1 MKFGIRECVDVV
13 LRARGKQTI
22 GNKVFYK
29 NEPVI
34 YFDSVKTST
43 LEGAGTT
50 VYAQGGRGNTRLLS
64 WDGERTITFT
74 MEDALISPIGLSI
87 LTGAGL
93 IEAGSG
99 KPIYVHKTLQMK
111 LPDSFAQGDEFE
123 LKGDDKSH
131 TPYFGSTKEDWVYVM
146 KIDDN
151 GEVIGE
157 PYIASK
163 GTTGTKIKIDD
174 IEAIRGSKADTG
186 YEPTDIAATGDKAGR
201 ALNGGD
207 TILIDFYEEHTENVM
222 EIDISA
228 DSFSGSFYLE
238 GSTLFRDAGSGKD
251 MPAEIIIPNCR
262 VQSNFSFTLSGSGDP
277 STFTFTMDAFPGY
290 TRFNPNKKVLCAI
303 QVVTEGTGDA
313 TDAIRENTW
322 HQ

>member
-13 LRARGKQTI
+13 LRARGTQHI

-43 LEGAGTT
+43 LEGTGTT

-93 IEAGSG
+93 IEASSA
-99 KPIYVHKTLQMK
+99 KPITVHKTLQKKLETDESLTTGFVLKDSEGKVHVPVTGTEDMIYIMK
-111 LPDSFAQGDEFE
+111 
-123 LKGDDKSH
+123 
-131 TPYFGSTKEDWVYVM
+131 V
-146 KIDDN
+146 DDN
-151 GEVIGE
+151 GEVVGE
-157 PYIASK
+157 PYIGSYADDK
-163 GTTGTKIKIDD
+163 VKIVA
-174 IEAIRGSKADTG
+174 IESSARAKA
-186 YEPTDIAATGDKAGR
+186 YSPTDLADADKGIGAT
-201 ALNGGD
+201 D
-207 TILIDFYEEHTENVM
+207 TILIDFYEAYTSNVM
-222 EIDISA
+222 EVDISA

-290 TRFNPNKKVLCAI
+290 TRFNPSKKVLCSI
-303 QVVTEGTGDA
+303 QIITEGTGAA
-313 TDAIRENTW
+313 TDAIREKTW
-322 HQ
+322 HE

>member
-13 LRARGKQTI
+13 LRARGTQHI

-93 IEAGSG
+93 IEASTG
-99 KPIYVHKTLQMK
+99 KPITVHKTLQKKLESGESLTEGFALIDADGNEHVPVTGIEDMIYIMK
-111 LPDSFAQGDEFE
+111 
-123 LKGDDKSH
+123 
-131 TPYFGSTKEDWVYVM
+131 V
-146 KIDDN
+146 DDN
-151 GEVIGE
+151 GEVVGE
-157 PYIASK
+157 PYIGTYDSENEVVKIVAINANDRGGTAYSPADLADSAK
-163 GTTGTKIKIDD
+163 G
-174 IEAIRGSKADTG
+174 
-186 YEPTDIAATGDKAGR
+186 IAAT
-201 ALNGGD
+201 D
-207 TILIDFYEEHTENVM
+207 TILIDFYETYTSNVM
-222 EIDISA
+222 EVDISA

-290 TRFNPNKKVLCAI
+290 TRFNPSKKVLCSI
-303 QVVTEGTGDA
+303 QVITEGTGAA
-313 TDAIRENTW
+313 TDAIRKATM
-322 HQ
+322 HTDD